1 MACLSWLVCI
11 LYISFI
17 YFANK
22 NKFHATKTSQTSVR
36 LANKRKKKNV
46 YWKGDDIERTRARE
60 RKREKSTQ
68 LFCILWRQRVSM
80 RILWSKRV
88 ACSIHWHQ
96 PHWRFQWIHLFA
108 FAILV
113 FEDNGWK
120 NKFKYFQMISYEEW
134 FLMRFILHSL
144 TSDHSTIKFSPG

>member
-1 MACLSWLVCI
+1 MIKRRKKKSLFSRFIRSLQKKWNKKKNISQDHLIWLACHGLCVYCI
-11 LYISFI
+11 YLLYILRI
-17 YFANK
+17 
-22 NKFHATKTSQTSVR
+22 KTNFMPQ
-36 LANKRKKKNV
+36 KRAKRAWGWRIKGKKNV

-96 PHWRFQWIHLFA
+96 PHWRFQWIHF
-108 FAILV
+108 F
-113 FEDNGWK
+113 
-120 NKFKYFQMISYEEW
+120 
-134 FLMRFILHSL
+134 RFC
-144 TSDHSTIKFSPG
+144 DFSFWGQWMKE